1 MNIKFNKEAKKV
13 EIWVDSSE
21 KQNYKNAEEYKSI
34 VSQYKD
40 AYSICVFVGGTKPLL
55 PTITTLLDAQMKPR
69 FANVS

>member
-34 VSQYKD
+34 VSQ
-40 AYSICVFVGGTKPLL
+40 
-55 PTITTLLDAQMKPR
+55 
-69 FANVS
+69 